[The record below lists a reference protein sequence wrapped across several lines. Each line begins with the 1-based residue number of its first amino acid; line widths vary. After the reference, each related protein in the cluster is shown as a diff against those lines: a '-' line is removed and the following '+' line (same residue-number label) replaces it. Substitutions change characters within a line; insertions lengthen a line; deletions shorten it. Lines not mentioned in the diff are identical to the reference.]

1 MSYELKINERIAN
14 IELLSRDGNKIQVML
29 DKKKCMN

>member
-29 DKKKCMN
+29 DKKSV